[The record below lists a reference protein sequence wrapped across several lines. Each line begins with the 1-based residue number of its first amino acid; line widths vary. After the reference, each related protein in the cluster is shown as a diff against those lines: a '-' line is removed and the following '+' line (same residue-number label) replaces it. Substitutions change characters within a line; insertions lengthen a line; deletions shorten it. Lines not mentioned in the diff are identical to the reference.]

1 MSFWVAALRTVI
13 YMRKTSSTV
22 ISVAHG
28 KAKTNGWK
36 PGGGGE
42 RELQDWGG
50 GRGFQGWG
58 AGVQGLALE

>member
-50 GRGFQGWG
+50 E
-58 AGVQGLALE
+58 GVSGLGSWCSRTGS